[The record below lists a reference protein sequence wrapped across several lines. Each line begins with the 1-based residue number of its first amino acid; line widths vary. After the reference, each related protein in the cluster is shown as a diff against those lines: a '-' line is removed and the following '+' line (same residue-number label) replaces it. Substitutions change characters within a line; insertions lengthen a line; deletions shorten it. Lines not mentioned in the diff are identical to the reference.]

1 MNRAGASNL
10 AIGLILGSALAL
22 SGPAN
27 AQTRATFDYVEY
39 EALDETPPAP
49 EGFYRNPVLPGF
61 HPDPSIVKVGDDFYA
76 VNSTF
81 SWFPGL
87 PIMHSRDLVN
97 WTLIG
102 HAIDRADQL
111 DFSGLGTNRGLF
123 APAIEHHDGKF
134 WIVNTCIECGDN
146 FVITADRPEGPWS
159 DPKWLEFGGIDPSL
173 YFEGDRA
180 WIVYNDAPPGEPKYE
195 GHRALWLQEFDKQTM
210 QVLPERTL
218 LVDGGVDPSTNPI
231 WAEGP
236 HIYKIDGWY
245 YLLTAEGGTADQHS
259 QTIYRS
265 RNVDGPYVPGPI
277 NPILTQRDLPADR
290 PDRVEA
296 TGHADMVQ
304 LEDGSWWGL
313 FLATRPF
320 AGQSTLLGRETF
332 LLPVRW
338 EDGWPRFLDPGE
350 AVPPLVAKPAL
361 ATSPGAQWTAWRDS
375 FDAPA
380 LSPEWIT
387 MRSPGEQSRILHD
400 LDRGEI
406 LLQPGAVP
414 AGSLDRFAFI
424 GRRMRHHDAAFTT
437 AVDLTAED
445 AGDYAGLLAFMDEG
459 HFVTVGIEQ
468 GDNAREIVVRLRK
481 DPDDGERGEIV
492 HRAPWNDGSAQLR
505 LSFAGGS
512 AVAAWRE
519 DDDADWTRSPAIDVE
534 PLSSIH
540 AGLFTGLVVGPYAV
554 AGE

>member
-22 SGPAN
+22 SGQAN
-27 AQTRATFDYVEY
+27 AQTRATFDYVQY

-350 AVPPLVAKPAL
+350 AVPPLVAKPSL
-361 ATSPGAQWTAWRDS
+361 QTSPGAQWTAWRDS